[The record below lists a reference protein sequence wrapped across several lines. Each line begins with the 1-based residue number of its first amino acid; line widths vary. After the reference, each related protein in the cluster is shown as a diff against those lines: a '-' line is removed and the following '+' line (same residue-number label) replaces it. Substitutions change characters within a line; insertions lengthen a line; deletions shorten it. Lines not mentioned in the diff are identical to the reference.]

1 MFTRRLLHSWYYP
14 YICSLLINNLP
25 ELKLSLNT
33 MYRKAA
39 NKIRQWANSNK
50 LPINESKSE
59 VSTITAKHLVSK
71 INDELGIT
79 VGDNRLINIKKCIV
93 FRFNNWYSSSLSFHC
108 HVENLCNK
116 LASHRYKIRAF
127 LSLKQRLSFYNAIIH
142 PVMSYTDIIWSSCD
156 KELLCR
162 VLKLQKHAA
171 NQIILYA
178 DRLARFVTLIISW
191 DGYLFMN
198 RVKLTNVLFF

>member
-1 MFTRRLLHSWYYP
+1 
-14 YICSLLINNLP
+14 
-25 ELKLSLNT
+25 
-33 MYRKAA
+33 MYRKSA

-50 LPINESKSE
+50 LPINESKSK

-71 INDELGIT
+71 INNELVVT
-79 VGDNRLINIKKCIV
+79 VEDKRLINIKKCIV
-93 FRFNNWYSSSLSFHC
+93 FRFNYWYSSSLSFHC

-116 LASHRYKIRAF
+116 LASHIGVFSKIRAF
-127 LSLKQRLSFYNAIIH
+127 LSLKQRLLFYNAIIH
-142 PVMSYTDIIWSSCD
+142 PVMSYADVIWSSCD

-178 DRLARFVTLIISW
+178 DCLAHFVTLIISW
-191 DGYLFMN
+191 DGY
-198 RVKLTNVLFF
+198 RVKLTNVLFFL